1 MAAVESFL
9 GLQAKAFRD
18 GGAEDD
24 AAQPMAED
32 RFGNRF
38 RTAMPARR

>member
-1 MAAVESFL
+1 MEALESFL
-9 GLQAKAFRD
+9 GLQRKAFASD
-18 GGAEDD
+18 AESEDMD
-24 AAQPMAED
+24 QPWAED